1 MTAEVQH
8 YQRTEIRC
16 EAGSIVQKPKKC
28 GSTLV
33 VIAVV
38 KKRMPVDYRVLPIL
52 FNSNSKKNH
61 FGGSDSGQEI
71 NVS

>member
-28 GSTLV
+28 GDILGMMA
-33 VIAVV
+33 VI
-38 KKRMPVDYRVLPIL
+38 KKRFPVDYRVQPIL
-52 FNSNSKKNH
+52 FNANGKKK
-61 FGGSDSGQEI
+61 FTLM
-71 NVS
+71 VVTVVKK